1 MPPVLR
7 REILLAAAV
16 LLLASL
22 AGAQAKATIQK
33 PKTVTVTGGR
43 CLLKTD
49 GTLGVNIGPNATM
62 PTLAFTIGPGAFMA
76 DQMHANKAK
85 FAGPG
90 RYANEIVAVYLGK
103 TAMEDSY
110 MGLGTVTVAADARSG
125 TFALNDGK
133 AAGIFDCG
141 AAPTKP

>member
-62 PTLAFTIGPGAFMA
+62 PTLAFPIGPGAFMA
-76 DQMHANKAK
+76 D
-85 FAGPG
+85 
-90 RYANEIVAVYLGK
+90 
-103 TAMEDSY
+103 S
-110 MGLGTVTVAADARSG
+110 DARKQGEICRPWQVCQRDRRGVSG
-125 TFALNDGK
+125 QDSDG
-133 AAGIFDCG
+133 GQLYGSRDCDR
-141 AAPTKP
+141 